1 MHMRIATVFLVSLA
15 ISSCR
20 FSGVGGSFPGGTE
33 ESASV
38 TLYQLAQYY
47 DESSKGLIR
56 LSLQS
61 PSVETAGLSFV
72 WDPYDKLRVLAPFRV
87 SPGILQDVFQF
98 DVDRFVRESGSADFL
113 SAVDQYYR
121 ERPFDARKQSH
132 VRPYRC
138 LAQWGSLFYPPIK
151 QLTHAPQ
158 FYHNG
163 FSDGFDSRTVSSV
176 YFDPQFQMQLDQE
189 TQTDLTYGNH
199 LRALFNKTV
208 SYPEKLRLA
217 SEARKFL
224 YVAVMTLVADSTGQ
238 ELIRVMVNRKRAGV
252 DVRLITD
259 DFYTF
264 SISNYAVG
272 VLEREG
278 IPVAHVKDK
287 RLNQLDRMFHNKIWI
302 RDGEEAI
309 LGGMNVLDY
318 ENDADG
324 FNFLNR
330 DTDIL
335 VRGPAVTGLLERYIT
350 LWRRY
355 DKEDRPIALGES
367 TMVRQRAQERSAGL
381 RGSENYAR
389 WLGNPETRMN
399 GICRT
404 AVQGDNAEP
413 QKILTLLQRYLEM
426 AQHSFYITSP
436 EIEFESSRTP
446 PASIDILANVL
457 KNKAREPGFFAAY
470 ITNGHDGGLGESSA
484 FLRSRVKDSQLVGDP
499 LWEDMLTPIIDR
511 EGRNVNRR
519 VRSTMRPLIEA
530 GVHGYQYFNYVHAK
544 EFYFDRLL
552 VGIGSWN
559 FDSYSAD
566 NNHESAIF
574 CLDDSLRVQI
584 EKQMV
589 LDMINSVP
597 VVFNIPGSALRQNDI
612 FLWPGFF
619 VDVTPPHR

>member
-1 MHMRIATVFLVSLA
+1 MRIAAVFLSSLA
-15 ISSCR
+15 IASCR
-20 FSGVGGSFPGGTE
+20 VTGAFPGGPE

-38 TLYQLAQYY
+38 TLSQLARYY
-47 DESSKGLIR
+47 DERSRGMIR
-56 LSLQS
+56 LSPQS
-61 PSVETAGLSFV
+61 PAEETAGITFV
-72 WDPYDKLRVLAPFRV
+72 WDPYDKLRVLAPFRI
-87 SPGILQDVFQF
+87 SPVTLQGVFQF
-98 DVDRFVRESGSADFL
+98 DADRFVRESGSTDFL
-113 SAVDQYYR
+113 SAVDRFYR

-132 VRPYRC
+132 RRPYRC

-151 QLTHAPQ
+151 ELTHPLP
-158 FYHNG
+158 FYHRE
-163 FSDGFDSRTVSSV
+163 FSDGFDHRTVSSV
-176 YFDPQFQMQLDQE
+176 YFDPAFQMQLDRE
-189 TQTDLTYGNH
+189 TQTELTYGNRV
-199 LRALFNKTV
+199 RALFNGTA

-217 SEARKFL
+217 AEAREFL

-238 ELIRVMVNRKRAGV
+238 EIIRIMVNRKRAGV

-278 IPVAHVKDK
+278 IPVAYVKDK

-309 LGGMNVLDY
+309 VGGMNVLDY
-318 ENDADG
+318 ENNADG

-335 VRGPAVTGLLERYIT
+335 IRGPAVTSLLERYIA

-355 DKEDRPIALGES
+355 DREDRPIVLGES
-367 TMVRQRAQERSAGL
+367 TMVRQRAQEHSAGV
-381 RGSENYAR
+381 RGSEHYAR
-389 WLGNPETRMN
+389 WLGDPDTRMN

-413 QKILTLLQRYLEM
+413 QTIVTLLRRYLEA

-436 EIEFESSRTP
+436 EVEFEPSRNP
-446 PASIDILANVL
+446 PAPIDVLADVL
-457 KNKAREPGFFAAY
+457 KNKARDPGFFAAY
-470 ITNGHDGGLGESSA
+470 ITNGYDGGLGESSA
-484 FLRSRVKDSQLVGDP
+484 FLRSRVKDSRLVGDR

-519 VRSTMRPLIEA
+519 VRATLRPFIEA
-530 GVHGYQYFNYVHAK
+530 GVHGYQYFNYVHSK

-559 FDSYSAD
+559 FDTYSAE

-574 CLDDSLRVQI
+574 CLDDSLRAQI

-597 VVFNIPGSALRQNDI
+597 VVFEEPQQPGPELRS
-612 FLWPGFF
+612 P
-619 VDVTPPHR
+619 